1 MTSVPH
7 LECEQSRSWN
17 LAQQQTFSA
26 RNQRKIR
33 HVQAVVVRNLKLPA
47 NVSGKDPRLL
57 RLKTKSI
64 VNMANTA
71 ITQNNK
77 VKTLSQVGD
86 LIQLS
91 RYEEF
96 SSQDKLQSGADPV
109 ERQLEVQA
117 INKRMFLECFFT
129 INHFLDTKSPFY
141 ISRVFSDS
149 IHVWDNIPLSGLS
162 LKSFTINLYAKIDTE
177 WKLLVRYNVKL
188 SFLVNLGS
196 DYEVIESKLR
206 NEPNLLLLK
215 LNDDCYYVQSSTYLP
230 REVIKDLEVYHSNK
244 SAGSYLREEPTCTF
258 DQIMKLNNLT
268 VCLVDLLSSK
278 KVLTDKIESL
288 LRDSLPPKS
297 NPVVVNCLKTLIDSQ
312 KLSNKLLK
320 QQISRLTDIQ
330 HAKECKTRH
339 ALLTE
344 YKREDYA
351 HYLLDLESILLQI
364 SKEKSRIANTL
375 LTIFPIAISD
385 NLEFSLYGYKL
396 PQSLN
401 YLKMTRI
408 EIEKTNSLLGIVV
421 LLVIKLSN
429 YLNVPLRYPLKF
441 LGSNSYITDPVSKMQ
456 TKLRVYPLFV
466 VQNSNLAIRFEF
478 GLSLLLKNLQQIF
491 ESENLTKL
499 DDHDLLANLKVLLTC
514 IATDDG
520 LGLNEYLVTKDEV
533 NTIKL
538 SLLKK

>member
-7 LECEQSRSWN
+7 LDCERSTSWN
-17 LAQQQTFSA
+17 LAQRQAFSA

-33 HVQAVVVRNLKLPA
+33 HVQAILVRNLKLPA

-57 RLKTKSI
+57 RLKTKST
-64 VNMANTA
+64 VNMANGA
-71 ITQNNK
+71 STQNNK
-77 VKTLSQVGD
+77 VKTLSRVGD

-91 RYEEF
+91 RNEEF
-96 SSQDKLQSGADPV
+96 SSQDKVQLGSDPV
-109 ERQLEVQA
+109 ERQLEIQA

-129 INHFLDTKSPFY
+129 VNHFLDTKTPFY

-149 IHVWDNIPLSGLS
+149 VHICDDIQLSSLS
-162 LKSFTINLYAKIDTE
+162 LKSFTINLYAKIDTD

-230 REVIKDLEVYHSNK
+230 REVIKDLKTYHLNK
-244 SAGSYLREEPTCTF
+244 SARSYLHEEPTCTF

-288 LRDSLPPKS
+288 LRNSCPPKS
-297 NPVVVNCLKTLIDSQ
+297 NPVAINCLKTLIDNQ

-320 QQISRLTDIQ
+320 QQIYRLTDIQ
-330 HAKECKTRH
+330 RAKQCETRH
-339 ALLTE
+339 ALLKE

-351 HYLLDLESILLQI
+351 HYSLDLESISSQI

-375 LTIFPIAISD
+375 LTIFPITISD
-385 NLEFSLYGYKL
+385 SLEFSLFGYRL

-408 EIEKTNSLLGIVV
+408 EMEKTNALLGIVV
-421 LLVIKLSN
+421 FLVIKLSN
-429 YLNVPLRYPLKF
+429 YLDVPLRYPLKF

-478 GLSLLLKNLQQIF
+478 GLSLLLKNLQQVF
-491 ESENLTKL
+491 ESENLSKL

-520 LGLNEYLVTKDEV
+520 LELNDYLVTKDKV

-538 SLLKK
+538 NLLKK

>member
-7 LECEQSRSWN
+7 LDCERLPSWN
-17 LAQQQTFSA
+17 LTQRQTVSA
-26 RNQRKIR
+26 GNQRKIR
-33 HVQAVVVRNLKLPA
+33 HVQAIVVRNLKLPA
-47 NVSGKDPRLL
+47 NVSGKDPQLL
-57 RLKTKSI
+57 RLKTKST
-64 VNMANTA
+64 VNMANAAT
-71 ITQNNK
+71 TQNIK

-91 RYEEF
+91 RYEES
-96 SSQDKLQSGADPV
+96 SSQSKLQSGTDPV
-109 ERQLEVQA
+109 ERQLEIQA

-129 INHFLDTKSPFY
+129 INHFLDTKTPFY
-141 ISRVFSDS
+141 ISRVFSYS
-149 IHVWDNIPLSGLS
+149 VHVWDDIQLSGLS

-206 NEPNLLLLK
+206 HEPNLLLLK

-230 REVIKDLEVYHSNK
+230 REVIKDLEMYHSK
-244 SAGSYLREEPTCTF
+244 KGAGSYLHEEPTCTF
-258 DQIMKLNNLT
+258 DQIMKLNNLS

-288 LRDSLPPKS
+288 LRDSLSPKS
-297 NPVVVNCLKTLIDSQ
+297 NPVVINCLKALIDSQ
-312 KLSNKLLK
+312 EVSNRLLK
-320 QQISRLTDIQ
+320 QQISRLNDIRR
-330 HAKECKTRH
+330 AKECRTYGTFM
-339 ALLTE
+339 TE

-351 HYLLDLESILLQI
+351 HYLLDLESVITQL
-364 SKEKSRIANTL
+364 SKQKSRIANTL
-375 LTIFPIAISD
+375 LTIFPITISD
-385 NLEFSLYGYKL
+385 SLEFSLFGYKL

-408 EIEKTNSLLGIVV
+408 EIEKTNALLGIVV
-421 LLVIKLSN
+421 FLVIKLSN

-441 LGSNSYITDPVSKMQ
+441 LGSNSYISDPVSKMQ

-478 GLSLLLKNLQQIF
+478 GLSLLVKNLQQIF
-491 ESENLTKL
+491 ESENLSKL

-514 IATDDG
+514 IARDDG
-520 LGLNEYLVTKDEV
+520 LGLNEYLVTKDKV
-533 NTIKL
+533 NAIKL
-538 SLLKK
+538 SLLNK

>member
-7 LECEQSRSWN
+7 LDCERSTSWN
-17 LAQQQTFSA
+17 LAQRQAFSA

-33 HVQAVVVRNLKLPA
+33 HVQAIVVRNLKLPA

-57 RLKTKSI
+57 RLKTKST
-64 VNMANTA
+64 VNMANGA
-71 ITQNNK
+71 SSQNNK
-77 VKTLSQVGD
+77 VKTLSRVGD

-91 RYEEF
+91 RNEEF
-96 SSQDKLQSGADPV
+96 SSQDKLQLGSDPV
-109 ERQLEVQA
+109 ERQLEIQA

-129 INHFLDTKSPFY
+129 VNHFLDTKTPFY

-149 IHVWDNIPLSGLS
+149 VHICDDIQLSSLS
-162 LKSFTINLYAKIDTE
+162 LKSFTINLYAKIDTD

-230 REVIKDLEVYHSNK
+230 REVIKDLETYHLNK
-244 SAGSYLREEPTCTF
+244 SARSYLHEEPTCTF

-288 LRDSLPPKS
+288 LRNSCPPKS
-297 NPVVVNCLKTLIDSQ
+297 NPVAINCLKTLIDNQ

-320 QQISRLTDIQ
+320 QQIYRLTDIQ
-330 HAKECKTRH
+330 RAKQCETRH

-351 HYLLDLESILLQI
+351 HYSLDLESISSQI

-375 LTIFPIAISD
+375 LTIFPITISD
-385 NLEFSLYGYKL
+385 SLEFSLFGYRL

-408 EIEKTNSLLGIVV
+408 EMEKTNALLGIVV
-421 LLVIKLSN
+421 FLVIKLSN
-429 YLNVPLRYPLKF
+429 YLDVPLRYPLKF

-478 GLSLLLKNLQQIF
+478 GLSLLLKNLQQVF
-491 ESENLTKL
+491 ESENLSKL

-520 LGLNEYLVTKDEV
+520 LELNDYLVTKDKV

-538 SLLKK
+538 NLLKK